1 MSKIDPKNWKISL
14 SVFAPDAVLDNSTI
28 QEYARCPRRGL
39 YKYGMR
45 RGFIGNNFAIQYGL
59 AYHKYR
65 EVVEKYMFANKCKMS
80 DEVHSL
86 GVDAAI
92 AGWVEPPI
100 GHKKEYLGL
109 QRLAT
114 AVKMARVRIES
125 EQRTG
130 DVVIT
135 RPEEAFDLEL
145 PFWLCGNCG
154 WANINPIEPENVPS
168 CARCGSTIVILP
180 RHGGRVDQFIQ
191 YKALG
196 DAQMVRDFKTTGQM
210 GDYYAEKFDPN
221 AQLQSYTW
229 AGEMLSGR
237 KFDGALIET
246 IYNTKTQGPVITQTY
261 KTYTEG
267 QQMAWLASNMMERQ
281 FIQTMWARKEELGY
295 LAFPQRTNACQDF
308 GGCHFRQACRASGAW
323 EIEDWMENN
332 TIYSHWDFTNPDAEE
347 SGV

>member
-1 MSKIDPKNWKISL
+1 MNKIDPTSWKISL
-14 SVFAPDAVLDNSTI
+14 PCFPPEAVLDNSTI

-45 RGFIGNNFAIQYGL
+45 RGFTGNNFSIQYGL

-65 EVVEKYMFANKCKMS
+65 ETVEKYMFANKCIMS
-80 DEVHSL
+80 DEVHAL

-92 AGWVEPPI
+92 DGWEEPPI

-109 QRLAT
+109 QRLAK
-114 AVKMARVRIES
+114 AVLMARARIES

-145 PFWLCGNCG
+145 PFFLCTNCGQADVANNISEPTKCCLCGMNTL
-154 WANINPIEPENVPS
+154 I
-168 CARCGSTIVILP
+168 RP

-196 DAQMVRDFKTTGQM
+196 NAQMVRDFKTTGM
-210 GDYYAEKFDPN
+210 KGDSYEEKFDPN

-229 AGEMLSGR
+229 AGGQLSGR
-237 KFDGALIET
+237 EFDGALIET
-246 IYNTKTQGPVITQTY
+246 IYNTKTQGPIITQTY
-261 KTYTEG
+261 KTYTKG
-267 QQMAWLASNMMERQ
+267 QQMAWMASNMMERQ
-281 FIQTMWARKEELGY
+281 FIQTMWSRKDELGY

-308 GGCHFRQACRASGAW
+308 GGCHFRQACRSSGAW
-323 EIEDWMENN
+323 ELEDWMENN